1 MLISIIIPVYK
12 VEKYIA
18 ECLDSVVA
26 QTYKGDI
33 ECIIVNDCTPDNSM
47 SVVKDFIDSYSG
59 NIAFSVINHA
69 QNRGL
74 SAARNTGINA
84 AKGDYIYL
92 LDSDDL
98 ITPDCIELLAAPLE
112 YKEYEMVIADI
123 VTFGDERYC
132 PRLEL
137 SRGEYLDDEIIES
150 YMKRL
155 FFPMAVNKLCN
166 RSFLL
171 NNGIL
176 FKEGILHEDE
186 LWSFTLA
193 YRLNAMYAID
203 KETYR
208 YRIHSNSIMAN
219 KDYDERSRKSKIT
232 IYFEMLSQVCEQDF
246 MDKLFFCYFENMR
259 GFFMPFL
266 FNGSFECEKE
276 IFDKYIVLNKVN
288 PFRVY
293 KNGFIPFKYLL
304 RDLYLVLP
312 KPIAYLYWRLYLKL
326 RGSRG

>member
-1 MLISIIIPVYK
+1 MLISIIIPVYN

-137 SRGEYLDDEIIES
+137 SRGEYLLDEIIES

-176 FKEGILHEDE
+176 FKEGILHEDD
-186 LWSFTLA
+186 LWSFILA
-193 YRLNAMYAID
+193 YRMRSMYVVN
-203 KETYR
+203 KESYR
-208 YRIHSNSIMAN
+208 YRIHGHSIMAN
-219 KDYDERSRKSKIT
+219 KDVEERSRKSKIA
-232 IYFEMLSQVCEQDF
+232 IYCEILSYLKPTDSQNRVFYYYFRNMHKSLLNLLFKNCSYNQKIF
-246 MDKLFFCYFENMR
+246 CRYLKLNI
-259 GFFMPFL
+259 L
-266 FNGSFECEKE
+266 
-276 IFDKYIVLNKVN
+276 N
-288 PFRVY
+288 PFVAY
-293 KNGFIPFKYLL
+293 KNRAIPFKHLL
-304 RDLYLVLP
+304 RDMYLLLP
-312 KPIAYLYWRLYLKL
+312 ESLAFYYWRLYIKL
-326 RGSRG
+326 RGSEE

>member
-1 MLISIIIPVYK
+1 MLISIIIPVYN

-59 NIAFSVINHA
+59 DIAFSIINHA

-98 ITPDCIELLAAPLE
+98 IIPDCIELLAAPLE
-112 YKEYEMVIADI
+112 YKEYEMVVADI

-137 SRGEYLDDEIIES
+137 SRGEYLHDEIIES

-186 LWSFTLA
+186 LWSFILA
-193 YRLNAMYAID
+193 YSLNTMYVID

-208 YRIHSNSIMAN
+208 YRIHGHSIMAN
-219 KDYDERSRKSKIT
+219 KDVEERSGKSKIA
-232 IYFEMLSQVCEQDF
+232 IYCEILSYLKP
-246 MDKLFFCYFENMR
+246 MDSQNRVFYYYFRNTHKSLLNLLFKNCSYNKKIFCRYLKLNI
-259 GFFMPFL
+259 L
-266 FNGSFECEKE
+266 
-276 IFDKYIVLNKVN
+276 N
-288 PFRVY
+288 PFVAY
-293 KNGFIPFKYLL
+293 KNRAIPFKHLL
-304 RDLYLVLP
+304 RDMYLLLP
-312 KPIAYLYWRLYLKL
+312 ESLAFYYWRLYIKL
-326 RGSRG
+326 RGSEE

>member
-1 MLISIIIPVYK
+1 MLISIIIPVYN

-47 SVVKDFIDSYSG
+47 SIVKDFIDSYSG

-84 AKGDYIYL
+84 AKGDYIYF

-98 ITPDCIELLAAPLE
+98 ITPDCIELLATPLE
-112 YKEYEMVIADI
+112 HREYEMVVADI

-137 SRGEYLDDEIIES
+137 SRGEYLHDEIIES

-186 LWSFTLA
+186 LWSFILA
-193 YRLNAMYAID
+193 YRMRSMYVVN
-203 KETYR
+203 KESYR
-208 YRIHSNSIMAN
+208 YRIHGHSIMAN
-219 KDYDERSRKSKIT
+219 KDVEERSRKSKIVVYCEILSYLKPT
-232 IYFEMLSQVCEQDF
+232 DSQNRVFYYYFRNMHKSLLNLLFKNSSYNQKIFCRYL
-246 MDKLFFCYFENMR
+246 KLNI
-259 GFFMPFL
+259 L
-266 FNGSFECEKE
+266 
-276 IFDKYIVLNKVN
+276 N
-288 PFRVY
+288 PFVAY
-293 KNGFIPFKYLL
+293 KNRAIPFKHLL
-304 RDLYLVLP
+304 RDMYLLLP
-312 KPIAYLYWRLYLKL
+312 ESLAFYYWRLYIKL
-326 RGSRG
+326 RGSEK